1 MKFCPNCGYKYS
13 DRDIIMKKT
22 VIGIFITI
30 ATMLCVACENRNTDN
45 DIVSEKDSIVQ
56 DEPGDTDTTEEI
68 SYDDDGLPFVKN
80 QILIYSE
87 YGTDKK
93 EVEALID
100 DIGGE
105 TLEYMD
111 DMYIWLVE
119 MEGEHTYEELEEL
132 IERLRQNPIVSDA
145 DLNYIG
151 GEAQPD

>member
-1 MKFCPNCGYKYS
+1 
-13 DRDIIMKKT
+13 MKKT
-22 VIGIFITI
+22 VIVIFLTI

-45 DIVSEKDSIVQ
+45 DTVSEKDGIVQ
-56 DEPGDTDTTEEI
+56 DEPGDTDVAEELA
-68 SYDDDGLPFVKN
+68 YDDDGLPFIKN

-111 DMYIWLVE
+111 DIYIWLVE
-119 MEGEHTYEELEEL
+119 LKGEHTYEELEEL
-132 IERLRQNPIVSDA
+132 IERLKQNPIVSDA